1 MIVGR
6 QAPAFGERHEAAGNA
21 GKVMTRV
28 PIFAAGLVAG
38 MVLVAGAHGLLPAA
52 VHAVGSAQTKPQ
64 TVPPVYGVWQVVEQ
78 TSDGRIASGSGLG
91 LGFHIYTP
99 RYFAV
104 VRESGTPPRPRL
116 GGNSTV
122 TADTATAAQLLAA
135 WGPFVAQVGTYELA
149 GDLITERVLVAKD
162 VASMQS
168 AGAET
173 VRRYRLEG
181 NTLTIEPR
189 EAKGAGVTLKLI
201 RVE

>member
-6 QAPAFGERHEAAGNA
+6 QAPAFGEHHDAAGTA
-21 GKVMTRV
+21 GEVMIRV
-28 PIFAAGLVAG
+28 PIFAAGLVTG
-38 MVLVAGAHGLLPAA
+38 MVLVAGVYSSLPAVPA
-52 VHAVGSAQTKPQ
+52 VSAQTKPQ

-78 TSDGRIASGSGLG
+78 SSDGKIASGSSLG

-104 VRESGTPPRPRL
+104 VRESGTPPRPQL
-116 GGNSTV
+116 GGAAT

-135 WGPFVAQVGTYELA
+135 WGPLVAQVGTYELA

-162 VASMQS
+162 VANMQ
-168 AGAET
+168 AGSAET
-173 VRRYRLEG
+173 VRRYRLDG

-189 EAKGAGVTLKLI
+189 EAKTGGVTLKLI